1 MIYTFS
7 ASDFHTPVRIIVA
20 IRIIKKYY
28 KMHIDDEAISISSFS
43 IIFMLQ
49 KWNVTCASA
58 PVETSVFKTLEKAR
72 PVTRL
77 VWPFSLLLT

>member
-49 KWNVTCASA
+49 K
-58 PVETSVFKTLEKAR
+58 
-72 PVTRL
+72 
-77 VWPFSLLLT
+77 